1 MKRPAVVNLAL
12 LRRWPLPR
20 LDPAGGKTSRG
31 TLLVAGGSDTV
42 PGAVTLAGLAGLR
55 AGAGV
60 LQVATTSRAA
70 MIVAGQVPEAKVI
83 PLPTRRD
90 GELAPAATAKIRRLA
105 ADGDAIVIGPGSAAR
120 HLAAAITGPACWV
133 VDAAAIA
140 GFARLPARPAAVV
153 LTPHVGEM
161 AELCDLHPTDVAS
174 RSIELV
180 RAKAAELGC
189 VIALKGAITYI
200 ASPDGELFASRAGNH
215 GLGTSG
221 SGDVLAGLIAGL
233 AARGADPLQAAVWGV
248 HLHGRAGDAL
258 ARRIGPLGYL
268 ARELLDEI
276 PRQLAIVP
284 APRTR
289 ERRRHA
295 DRS

>member
-1 MKRPAVVNLAL
+1 MKRPALVTLAL
-12 LRRWPLPR
+12 LRDWPLPR

-31 TLLVAGGSDTV
+31 TVLVAGGSETV
-42 PGAVTLAGLAGLR
+42 SGAVSLAGLAGLR

-60 LQVATTSRAA
+60 LQIATTARAA
-70 MIVAGQVPEAKVI
+70 TIVAVQVPEAKVVA
-83 PLPTRRD
+83 LPTGRD

-105 ADGDAIVIGPGSAAR
+105 AQCDAVVLGPGSASR
-120 HLAAAITGPACWV
+120 HLAAAVAGPACWV

-140 GFARLPARPAAVV
+140 GFARLASRPAAAV

-161 AELCDLHPTDVAS
+161 AALCGLDPTDVPP
-174 RSIELV
+174 RCIELV

-200 ASPDGELFASRAGNH
+200 AAPDGELFASRAGNH

-221 SGDVLAGLIAGL
+221 SGDVLAGIIAGL

-248 HLHGRAGDAL
+248 HLHARAGDAL

-268 ARELLDEI
+268 ARELLPEI

-284 APRTR
+284 APRTH

-295 DRS
+295 